1 MRLID
6 ADALIEDICESLN
19 QMTNI
24 GISVDGEWL
33 WGKLNDALEHAPT
46 IEERKTGMWLK
57 GDEMPDYPR
66 VPYKS
71 WETYC
76 SACRSQ
82 TEMETDYCPN
92 CGADMRGEECI

>member
-46 IEERKTGMWLK
+46 IEERKK
-57 GDEMPDYPR
+57 GKWIDERDLTCS
-66 VPYKS
+66 VCGFECDDPY
-71 WETYC
+71 YLGD
-76 SACRSQ
+76 AN
-82 TEMETDYCPN
+82 YCPN
-92 CGADMRGEECI
+92 CGARMER